1 MSDNI
6 VGKNHLKYV
15 RSQINARQSILG
27 KSLKDPEDIVWEN
40 GRTSWVKLISSVNI
54 ADEQVL
60 KYDKANN
67 QDILVSNSGSEFRN
81 QYLGIEDYSGQTLAE
96 TSILSAGLTDYNSMR
111 FGVSETNNSDPSSLD
126 MYGYGG
132 NEFGLKPT
140 PGITNFSTN
149 TNNNGSLRTAQLQFI
164 AHNKNQFNYLETLY
178 LRLGYTMLLEWG
190 NSKFPITNDD
200 GSIRYSTETDIANL
214 SLRDEFLHSFDKGAR
229 YFYTRI
235 EELRKQSQG
244 NYDAFLGKVSNFSW
258 QFTTEGSYLI
268 TLDIISIG
276 SVIESLKIN
285 TNQENIEY
293 LIPTGSSVNSTD
305 EERPSALEV
314 AIDILTNTTT
324 KSVPRLQSK
333 SSSTRLGTTFKTVT
347 ETTVSPI
354 KTKLTKKEA
363 ESLNTDQYF
372 YEDIKDITVVG
383 GSPSTS
389 FVQAV
394 TGVSVNPN
402 TQSSFAAQAQKPKPK
417 TNKVTTAVMACNA
430 AFGEGNFTYK
440 YYARLGSLIG
450 FINQKLLL
458 YNTDES
464 PSLIS
469 IDGTA
474 NNFCYSNKYSF
485 SSDPSKMIN
494 QLKVKVSGVDI
505 NAFPKIEP
513 FHDTLSDGT
522 PVGRIMNLYF
532 EREFLKQTIRD
543 NSDEDGNLSLYD
555 FLKSLVKTANS
566 LLGGV
571 NKLNLRITNRE
582 ILPGV
587 YDEVLEIYDEVPFK
601 KIDTTPV
608 FNIYGFNPK
617 RSEGSFV
624 TGFDLKTE
632 ITKEMSTQL
641 SIGAQ
646 ANGQSVGED
655 ATLFSKWNVGLVDRV
670 IPYKLDIDLA
680 KKRSTIGRTELFS
693 LRDSYKRYLLMLRDS
708 KETKLSVNSLADAS
722 FSSPTGIGKE
732 FIGYVIPKLYLS
744 STDDKK
750 PTFNKFASIQKDFF
764 NKALAFDALEKGI
777 DTPFIGFIPVNLSLT
792 MDGLS
797 GVRIFDKLT
806 VNSEFLPSNYTDTLN
821 FIITQLDHKFE
832 QNKWVTNIGTLSI
845 PKLFNERP
853 EIILDPVVGK
863 TNVKRNNTS
872 STQIPNYFYTDHRS
886 ILGDGSGGTTRKTR
900 KVTIDEILKGLNGS
914 PEVQRKFREF
924 LTYLKGGNN
933 KGLGG
938 GFGYGIKVSSAY
950 RNFENSFHPDV
961 GYNNGIRTF
970 GEVFDK
976 VVRSPHF
983 WGMALDISLYEATTA
998 NNGIG
1003 TNRIAGFG
1011 SSFLNTWKSLGVVD
1025 NAINVFNLRWGGAF
1039 TGYPDGVHFD
1049 AFFPTSYQWADSKD
1063 ANGNSLGD
1071 GLATQAQ
1078 EFINDAYP
1086 NLKNLVIQS
1095 AQGKGLEGAKNLP
1108 YWFADILDTRNIL
1121 LLDSGKTPKYGF
1133 NTSRSLLRDNR
1144 GSSFNQESKYIK
1156 TFYNY

>member
-6 VGKNHLKYV
+6 VGKDHLKYV
-15 RSQINARQSILG
+15 KSQINVRQGILG
-27 KSLKDPEDIVWEN
+27 KPLKDPEDIVWEN

-60 KYDKANN
+60 KYDKTNN

-81 QYLGIEDYSGQTLAE
+81 QYLGIEDYFGQTLAE

-190 NSKFPITNDD
+190 NSKFPIANDD

-214 SLRDEFLHSFDKGAR
+214 SLRDEFLYSFDKGAR

-244 NYDAFLGKVSNFSW
+244 NYDAFLGKVTNFSW
-258 QFTTEGSYLI
+258 QFTKEGSYLI

-276 SVIESLKIN
+276 SVVESLKIN
-285 TNQENIEY
+285 TNQENIKY
-293 LIPTGSSVNSTD
+293 LIPTGSSVNPTD

-314 AIDILTNTTT
+314 AIDILTNTT
-324 KSVPRLQSK
+324 SK
-333 SSSTRLGTTFKTVT
+333 TETITTPVGDGQGGFDYRTTVT
-347 ETTVSPI
+347 DIISPT
-354 KTKLTKKEA
+354 KTSLSPEEA
-363 ESLNTDQYF
+363 QSLNTNEYF
-372 YEDIKDITVVG
+372 YEDILDITPPG
-383 GSPSTS
+383 GAASS
-389 FVQAV
+389 
-394 TGVSVNPN
+394 VSVNPN
-402 TQSSFAAQAQKPKPK
+402 TQSSSASQAQKPKPK
-417 TNKVTTAVMACNA
+417 TNTVTTAVMACNA
-430 AFGEGNFTYK
+430 AFGADNFTYK

-458 YNTDES
+458 YNKDETS
-464 PSLIS
+464 SLIS

-485 SSDPSKMIN
+485 SSDPSKMVN
-494 QLKVKVSGVDI
+494 QLKTKINGVDI

-555 FLKSLVKTANS
+555 FLKSLVKTANN

-571 NKLNLRITNRE
+571 NKLNLRITTRE
-582 ILPGV
+582 VLPGI

-601 KIDTTPV
+601 KIDTNPV
-608 FNIYGFNPK
+608 FNIYGFNPN
-617 RSEGSFV
+617 RTEGSFV

-632 ITKEMSTQL
+632 ITKDLSSMI

-680 KKRSTIGRTELFS
+680 KKNSTIGRTKSFA
-693 LRDSYKRYLLMLRDS
+693 LRDSYKRYLLMLADS
-708 KETKLSVNSLADAS
+708 KVGTLNNKESFGLAYSVNAE
-722 FSSPTGIGKE
+722 FTGY
-732 FIGYVIPKLYLS
+732 FFPYLYLTT
-744 STDDKK
+744 TDDKK
-750 PTFNKFASIQKDFF
+750 PTFNKFTSIQKDFF

-777 DTPFIGFIPVNLSLT
+777 DTPFIGFIPVNLSLQ

-797 GVRIFDKLT
+797 GIRIFDKLT

-845 PKLFNERP
+845 PKLFDERP
-853 EIILDPVVGK
+853 EIILDPIIGEEAPFEREDV
-863 TNVKRNNTS
+863 T
-872 STQIPNYFYTDHRS
+872 STQIPNYFYTNHRA
-886 ILGDGSGGTTRKTR
+886 ILGDRQKTR
-900 KVTIDEILKGLNGS
+900 KVSIDEILKGLNGS
-914 PEVQRKFREF
+914 PSVQAKFRGF
-924 LTYLKGGNN
+924 LTYLQNE
-933 KGLGG
+933 LGD
-938 GFGYGIKVSSAY
+938 GFGYGIKISSAY
-950 RNFENSFHPDV
+950 RNFENSFSV
-961 GYNNGIRTF
+961 YNNGSRTNF
-970 GEVFDK
+970 GIFSK
-976 VVRSPHF
+976 TVRSPHF
-983 WGMALDISLYEATTA
+983 WGMALDLSLYEATEA
-998 NNGIG
+998 DNGVSS
-1003 TNRIAGFG
+1003 NLLAGFG
-1011 SSFLNTWKSLGVVD
+1011 YDYLDTWRSLGVVD
-1025 NAINVFNLRWGGAF
+1025 YAINVSKLRWGGTF
-1039 TGYPDGVHFD
+1039 TDYPDGVHFD
-1049 AFFPTSYQWADSKD
+1049 AFTPTEYQWADTPGKT
-1063 ANGNSLGD
+1063 D
-1071 GLATQAQ
+1071 GLASIAE

-1086 NLKNLVIQS
+1086 NLRNLVALSMKGQ
-1095 AQGKGLEGAKNLP
+1095 GLEGANNLP
-1108 YWFADILDTRNIL
+1108 YWFADILDAKNIL
-1121 LLDSGKTPKYGF
+1121 LLNPDINPKYGF
-1133 NTSRSLLRDNR
+1133 STSRSLFRGNR
-1144 GSSFNQESKYIK
+1144 FYSFNQESKFSGTTTI
-1156 TFYNY
+1156 NY

>member
-6 VGKNHLKYV
+6 VGKDHLKYV
-15 RSQINARQSILG
+15 KSQINVRQGILG
-27 KSLKDPEDIVWEN
+27 KPLKDPEDIVWEN

-54 ADEQVL
+54 SDEQVL
-60 KYDKANN
+60 KYNKENN
-67 QDILVSNSGSEFRN
+67 EDILVSNSGSEFRN
-81 QYLGIEDYSGQTLAE
+81 QYLGIKDYIGPSLAE
-96 TSILSAGLTDYNSMR
+96 TNILSAGLTDYNTMR

-214 SLRDEFLHSFDKGAR
+214 SLRDEFLYSFDKGAR

-244 NYDAFLGKVSNFSW
+244 NYDAFLGKVTNFSW

-285 TNQENIEY
+285 TNQENIKY
-293 LIPTGSSVNSTD
+293 LIPTGSSVNPTD

-314 AIDILTNTTT
+314 AIDILTNTATYEPKPVT
-324 KSVPRLQSK
+324 RSGVTAGGPVLVNAG
-333 SSSTRLGTTFKTVT
+333 SSTIIDI
-347 ETTVSPI
+347 SPI
-354 KTKLTKKEA
+354 KTSLSPEEA
-363 ESLNTDQYF
+363 KSLNTNEYF
-372 YEDIKDITVVG
+372 YEDILDITPPG
-383 GSPSTS
+383 GAASS
-389 FVQAV
+389 
-394 TGVSVNPN
+394 VSVNPN
-402 TQSSFAAQAQKPKPK
+402 TQSSSASQAQKPKPK
-417 TNKVTTAVMACNA
+417 TNTVTTAVMACNA
-430 AFGEGNFTYK
+430 AFGEENFTYK

-458 YNTDES
+458 YNKDETS
-464 PSLIS
+464 SLIS

-485 SSDPSKMIN
+485 SSDPSKMVN
-494 QLKVKVSGVDI
+494 QLKTKISGVDI

-513 FHDTLSDGT
+513 FHDTLEDGT

-532 EREFLKQTIRD
+532 EREFLKQTIKD
-543 NSDEDGNLSLYD
+543 NSDGDGNLSLYD
-555 FLKSLVKTANS
+555 FLKSLVKTANN

-571 NKLNLRITNRE
+571 NKLNLRITTRE
-582 ILPGV
+582 VLPGI

-601 KIDTTPV
+601 KIDTNPV
-608 FNIYGFNPK
+608 FNIYGFNPN
-617 RSEGSFV
+617 RTEGSFV

-632 ITKEMSTQL
+632 ITKDLSSMI

-680 KKRSTIGRTELFS
+680 KKNSTIGRTKSFA
-693 LRDSYKRYLLMLRDS
+693 LRDSYKRYLLMLADS
-708 KETKLSVNSLADAS
+708 KVGTLNNREIATLAYSVDTK
-722 FSSPTGIGKE
+722 FTGY
-732 FIGYVIPKLYLS
+732 FFPYLYLTT
-744 STDDKK
+744 TDDKK
-750 PTFNKFASIQKDFF
+750 PTFNKFTSIQKDFF

-797 GVRIFDKLT
+797 GIRIFDKLT

-845 PKLFNERP
+845 PKLFDERP
-853 EIILDPVVGK
+853 EIILDPIVGEK
-863 TNVKRNNTS
+863 PFERDDVTS
-872 STQIPNYFYTDHRS
+872 IQIPNYFYTNHRA
-886 ILGDGSGGTTRKTR
+886 ILGDNKKTR
-900 KVTIDEILKGLNGS
+900 KVSIDEILKGLNNS
-914 PEVQRKFREF
+914 PEVQSKFRGF
-924 LTYLKGGNN
+924 LTYLKDE
-933 KGLGG
+933 LGG
-938 GFGYGIKVSSAY
+938 GFGYGIEIRSAY
-950 RNFENSFHPDV
+950 RNFESSFPE
-961 GYNNGIRTF
+961 YNTKGRSVSKIFEKT
-970 GEVFDK
+970 VQ
-976 VVRSPHF
+976 SPHF
-983 WGMALDISLYEATTA
+983 WGMALDIGLYEATEA
-998 NNGIG
+998 DNGVG
-1003 TNRIAGFG
+1003 TNEIAGKGFDY
-1011 SSFLNTWKSLGVVD
+1011 LQTWKDLNVVD
-1025 NAINVFNLRWGGAF
+1025 NAINVFKLRWGGTF
-1039 TGYPDGVHFD
+1039 KNSDGTIYPDGVHFD
-1049 AFFPTSYQWADSKD
+1049 AFPPTEYLWAGP
-1063 ANGNSLGD
+1063 N
-1071 GLATQAQ
+1071 GLAVQSLK
-1078 EFINDAYP
+1078 FINEAYP
-1086 NLKNLVIQS
+1086 NLINLFALD
-1095 AQGKGLEGAKNLP
+1095 AQGKGRGNT
-1108 YWFADILDTRNIL
+1108 YFRIRIL
-1121 LLDSGKTPKYGF
+1121 LIF
-1133 NTSRSLLRDNR
+1133 
-1144 GSSFNQESKYIK
+1144 
-1156 TFYNY
+1156 

>member
-6 VGKNHLKYV
+6 VGKDHLKYV
-15 RSQINARQSILG
+15 KSQINVRQGILG
-27 KSLKDPEDIVWEN
+27 KSLKEPEDVVWEN
-40 GRTSWVKLISSVNI
+40 GRTSWVKLMSSVNI
-54 ADEQVL
+54 SDEQVL
-60 KYDKANN
+60 KYDKENFK
-67 QDILVSNSGSEFRN
+67 DILVSNSGSEFRN
-81 QYLGIEDYSGQTLAE
+81 QYLGIEDYFGQSLAE
-96 TSILSAGLTDYNSMR
+96 TNILSAGLTDYNTMR
-111 FGVSETNNSDPSSLD
+111 FGISEANNSDPSSLD

-190 NSKFPITNDD
+190 NSKFPIANDD
-200 GSIRYSTETDIANL
+200 GSISYSTESDIAAL
-214 SLRDEFLHSFDKGAR
+214 SLRDEFLYSFNKGAR

-235 EELRKQSQG
+235 EELKKQSQG
-244 NYDAFLGKVSNFSW
+244 NYDAFLGKVTNFSW
-258 QFTTEGSYLI
+258 QFTKDGSYLI

-276 SVIESLKIN
+276 SIIESLKIN
-285 TNQENIEY
+285 TNQENIKY

-305 EERPSALEV
+305 EDRPSALEV

-324 KSVPRLQSK
+324 DSAPRLQTKVSAGG
-333 SSSTRLGTTFKTVT
+333 LGTTTKVVT
-347 ETTVSPI
+347 ETIISPI
-354 KTKLTKKEA
+354 KTSLTPEEA
-363 ESLNTDQYF
+363 KSLNTNQYF
-372 YEDIKDITVVG
+372 YEDIKDITPPG
-383 GSPSTS
+383 GQPSSQFVTS
-389 FVQAV
+389 V

-402 TQSSFAAQAQKPKPK
+402 TQSSFSSQAQKPKPK
-417 TNKVTTAVMACNA
+417 TNTVTTAVMACNA
-430 AFGEGNFTYK
+430 AFGESNFTYK

-450 FINQKLLL
+450 FINEKLLL
-458 YNTDES
+458 YNEDEI

-485 SSDPSKMIN
+485 SSDPSKMVN
-494 QLKVKVSGVDI
+494 QLKVKVDGIDI

-532 EREFLKQTIRD
+532 EREFLKQTVRD

-555 FLKSLVKTANS
+555 FLKSLLKTANS

-571 NKLNLRITNRE
+571 NKLNLRITVRE
-582 ILPGV
+582 TTPGV

-601 KIDTTPV
+601 KIDTNPV
-608 FNIYGFNPK
+608 FNIFGLNPK
-617 RSEGSFV
+617 RTEGSFV

-655 ATLFSKWNVGLVDRV
+655 ATLFSKWNTGLVDRV
-670 IPYKLDIDLA
+670 IPSKLDIDLA
-680 KKRSTIGRTELFS
+680 KKKSTIGRTDLFA
-693 LRDSYKRYLLMLRDS
+693 LRDSYKRYLLMLANS
-708 KETKLSVNSLADAS
+708 KETKLSVNSLADVS
-722 FSSPTGIGKE
+722 FYTPTGTGKE
-732 FIGYVIPKLYLS
+732 FTGYVIPYLYLTT
-744 STDDKK
+744 TDDKK
-750 PTFNKFASIQKDFF
+750 PTFNKFTSIQKDFF

-777 DTPFIGFIPVNLSLT
+777 DTPFIGFIPINLSIS

-845 PKLFNERP
+845 PKLFDERP
-853 EIILDPVVGK
+853 EIILDNIVGEK
-863 TNVKRNNTS
+863 PFEREDVT
-872 STQIPNYFYTDHRS
+872 STQIPNYFYTNHRA
-886 ILGDGSGGTTRKTR
+886 ILGDGAGGTSKKTR

-914 PEVQRKFREF
+914 PEVQRKFREL
-924 LTYLKGGNN
+924 LTYLKD
-933 KGLGG
+933 KLGDG
-938 GFGYGIKVSSAY
+938 RGYGIKISSAY
-950 RNFENSFHPDV
+950 RNFENSFKPDV
-961 GYNNGIRTF
+961 GYNNGVRTF

-976 VVRSPHF
+976 AVRSPHF
-983 WGMALDISLYEATTA
+983 WGMALDLSLYEATED

-1003 TNRIAGFG
+1003 TNLIAGFG
-1011 SSFLNTWKSLGVVD
+1011 SSYLDTWRELGVVD
-1025 NAINVFNLRWGGAF
+1025 YALNVAKLRWGGTF

-1049 AFFPTSYQWADSKD
+1049 AFVPTSYQWADSKD
-1063 ANGNSLGD
+1063 KNGNSLRD
-1071 GLATQAQ
+1071 GLASTAE
-1078 EFINDAYP
+1078 EFIATAYP
-1086 NLKNLVIQS
+1086 NLKNLVTQS
-1095 AQGKGLEGAKNLP
+1095 AQGKGLEGAKNLL

-1121 LLDSGKTPKYGF
+1121 LLDSSLTPKYGF
-1133 NTSRSLLRDNR
+1133 NTDRSLLRDNR
-1144 GSSFNQESKYIK
+1144 GYSFNQESKYVK
-1156 TFYNY
+1156 TTFNY